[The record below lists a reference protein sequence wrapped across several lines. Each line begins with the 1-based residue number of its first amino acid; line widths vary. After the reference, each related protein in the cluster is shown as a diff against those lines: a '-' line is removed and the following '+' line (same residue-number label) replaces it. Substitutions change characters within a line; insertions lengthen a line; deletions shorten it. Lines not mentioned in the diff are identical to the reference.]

1 MDPFDRPIVGEG
13 LLGPLVAFVAA
24 LAAKPDK
31 ARDGL
36 EEWLDV
42 SLSLLKNVS
51 RTKRTKNEERRT
63 KKKTKQKNE
72 EKRR

>member
-1 MDPFDRPIVGEG
+1 MDPFDRPIIGEG

-51 RTKRTKNEERRT
+51 STTTKTKNE
-63 KKKTKQKNE
+63 
-72 EKRR
+72 